1 MIDTLIADFTDLR
14 LWLVVIFLSAV
25 GLASKL
31 AIYRAGKFSADSDL
45 SGFPGYSP
53 ERRARLDRMFEMR
66 GSIVLLLASIP
77 GVGALTAAVAG
88 NIGVSQAAFVFW
100 VSISNITRNWLIVLF
115 TGQLTSL
122 F

>member
-14 LWLVVIFLSAV
+14 LWLVVLFLSAV

-45 SGFPGYSP
+45 SSFPGYSP
-53 ERRARLDRMFEMR
+53 ERQARLDKQFKAR
-66 GSIVLLLASIP
+66 GSLVLLLASIP
-77 GVGALTAAVAG
+77 GIGALTAAIAG
-88 NIGVSQAAFVFW
+88 NIGVRLSAVVFW
-100 VSISNITRNWLIVLF
+100 VLISNIIRNWLIILF
-115 TGQLTSL
+115 TGQVASL